1 MEMINLNTLLDR
13 QEEVNKM
20 RDILTNFEQTKH
32 NLTTKKGIYIYGDP
46 GTGKTTFVTNIL
58 KELGYDIIKYDAG
71 DIRNKS
77 IIDTITKHN
86 MSDKNVMSMFHKKVK
101 RIAIIMD
108 EIDGMNNGDKGGINS
123 LIKIIRPKKTKK
135 QRLEDITLNPII
147 CIGNYHMDKK
157 IKELMKVCNVIE
169 LKSPTPIQM
178 NNIINHIIPAIDN
191 SIKPNIV
198 SFIQGDLRKLTTIYE
213 LYKNK
218 QDILNNN
225 IIKNIFLMKS
235 YNDDTRQI
243 TKKLINNNYL
253 LKDHLTIMNETD
265 RTIVGLLYH
274 ENIIDVIGKQP
285 KEQSIPFYLTLLSNM
300 CFADY
305 IDRITFQKQIWQ
317 FNEMSSLIKT
327 FNNNRLYHESFLQNN
342 TNTSS
347 NSSTSITNNTITNN
361 TNNTITNNTNNTITN
376 NTNNTITNNTTSNTS
391 NNNIKQKFNPAE
403 VRFTKVLTKYSTEY
417 NNSIF
422 IQNLC
427 QQLGMD
433 KKDMYAF
440 FLDIKNKYP
449 VGDTEI
455 LQLFENYE
463 ITKLDINRIYRYLDK
478 YTKEDAEDTE
488 DIVISDIEDNDE

>member
-1 MEMINLNTLLDR
+1 MININDLLER
-13 QEEVNKM
+13 QEEVSKM
-20 RDILTNFEQTKH
+20 KDILTNFEQTKL

-46 GTGKTTFVTNIL
+46 GSGKTTFVINIL
-58 KELGYDIIKYDAG
+58 KELDYDIVKYDAG

-86 MSDKNVMSMFHKKVK
+86 MSDKNIMSMFHKKVK

-123 LIKIIRPKKTKK
+123 LIKIIRPKRTKK
-135 QRLEDITLNPII
+135 QRLEDITMNPII

-169 LKSPTPIQM
+169 LKTPTKVQM
-178 NNIINHIIPAIDN
+178 ANIVNQVVPAIDN

-198 SFIQGDLRKLTTIYE
+198 NFIQGDLRKLTTIYE

-225 IIKNIFLMKS
+225 IIQNIFLMKS

-243 TKKLINNNYL
+243 AKKLINNNYL
-253 LKDHLTIMNETD
+253 LEDHLTIMNETD

-274 ENIIDVIGKQP
+274 ENIIDVIGKHK
-285 KEQSIPFYLTLLSNM
+285 KEDSIPFYMKILDNM

-305 IDRITFQKQIWQ
+305 IDRVTFQKQIWQ

-327 FNNNRLYHESFLQNN
+327 FNNNRLYHKTYTN
-342 TNTSS
+342 TNS
-347 NSSTSITNNTITNN
+347 N
-361 TNNTITNNTNNTITN
+361 
-376 NTNNTITNNTTSNTS
+376 
-391 NNNIKQKFNPAE
+391 KQKYNPSE

-440 FLDIKNKYP
+440 FLNIKNKYP
-449 VGDTEI
+449 VGDIEI
-455 LQLFENYE
+455 TQLFENYE
-463 ITKLDINRIYRYLDK
+463 ISKLDINRIYRYLEK
-478 YTKEDAEDTE
+478 YTKEDAAETE
-488 DIVISDIEDNDE
+488 DIVLSDIELDE